1 LWNFPPT
8 TSVSSPAN
16 RLIRGSSIHAEGVK
30 AMKTQAWGWL
40 ATAVLAAGLNASYH
54 DGGFPWAHRI
64 VGRVGHSTSAVL
76 ALATGRADQF
86 LAEAS
91 TIAAHRQ
98 SSSCPL
104 EAAAA
109 EMQAALAP
117 AEAHFAQ
124 FEQMTARQEAQL
136 AKIEAKRARIE
147 ARLIRIRIPA
157 VALSR
162 IEVPTPKVSV
172 CPRMRGNV
180 PRMPMIKVP
189 AAPVIHID
197 TGNLG
202 PV

>member
-1 LWNFPPT
+1 
-8 TSVSSPAN
+8 
-16 RLIRGSSIHAEGVK
+16 
-30 AMKTQAWGWL
+30 MKTQAWGWL
-40 ATAVLAAGLNASYH
+40 AIAVLAAGLNAGYH
-54 DGGFPWAHRI
+54 DGGLRWAHRI

-76 ALATGRADQF
+76 ALGTGRADQF
-86 LAEAS
+86 LAEARI
-91 TIAAHRQ
+91 IAAHRH

-117 AEAHFAQ
+117 EETNFAE
-124 FEQMTARQEAQL
+124 FEQMTARQEARL
-136 AKIEAKRARIE
+136 AKMQAERARLE

-157 VALSR
+157 VALNR
-162 IEVPTPKVSV
+162 IEVPAPRVSV
-172 CPRMRGNV
+172 CPRIRVNI

-189 AAPVIHID
+189 ASPVIHID

>member
-1 LWNFPPT
+1 
-8 TSVSSPAN
+8 
-16 RLIRGSSIHAEGVK
+16 
-30 AMKTQAWGWL
+30 MKTQAWGWL
-40 ATAVLAAGLNASYH
+40 AMAVLAAGLNAGYH
-54 DGGFPWAHRI
+54 DGGFRWAHRI

-86 LAEAS
+86 LTEARV
-91 TIAAHRQ
+91 IAAHRH
-98 SSSCPL
+98 SSCPM

-117 AEAHFAQ
+117 AETNFAE

-136 AKIEAKRARIE
+136 AKIEAKRAGLE
-147 ARLIRIRIPA
+147 ARLIRIRIAA
-157 VALSR
+157 VALNR
-162 IEVPTPKVSV
+162 IEVPAPRVSV
-172 CPRMRGNV
+172 CRRIPVNI

-189 AAPVIHID
+189 APPVIHVE